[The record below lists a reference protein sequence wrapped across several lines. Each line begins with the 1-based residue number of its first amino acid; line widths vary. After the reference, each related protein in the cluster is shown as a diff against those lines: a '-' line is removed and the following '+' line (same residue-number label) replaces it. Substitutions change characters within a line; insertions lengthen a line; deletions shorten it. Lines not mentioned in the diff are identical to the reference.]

1 MRDYSEPVPRRLPV
15 EVTITYQDLRQLI
28 EMCNM
33 AGKIKA
39 VGKRWSKKD
48 IEKVMQHLNCVR
60 VKLDRLM
67 YRAVKYELEEKTR

>member
-28 EMCNM
+28 DMC
-33 AGKIKA
+33 AKAEQVTA
-39 VGKRWSKKD
+39 VGDRWSKKD
-48 IEKVMQHLNCVR
+48 VLRMKQHINCLR

-67 YRAVKYELEEKTR
+67 CRALKYELEEKRD